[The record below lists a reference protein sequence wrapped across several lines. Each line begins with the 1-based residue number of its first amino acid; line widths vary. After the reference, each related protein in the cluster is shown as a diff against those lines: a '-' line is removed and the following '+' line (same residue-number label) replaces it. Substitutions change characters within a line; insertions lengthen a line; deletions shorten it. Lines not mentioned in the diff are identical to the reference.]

1 MAAIT
6 GAFALAKALNAAF
19 LIQWEDF
26 VDQDADEEGRQKRET
41 IPLNSIFYPPCF
53 QWDLALAPQSVRDHS
68 AHLMIDMTF
77 NGNDFSHDAV
87 VNGNS
92 SVWQGHQIIRV
103 KCWYDF
109 APLVLMNP
117 GFDSFSKSFPR
128 NTYASAREPQIPSPS
143 TLLIRYLFTPNIQTY
158 GNSVTTEFQRLK
170 DEVRQNCPGSR
181 FYGLHLRLRSEFAS
195 TENSFF
201 PCLEKLS
208 LFTGDK
214 CYFIASDSDNTTA
227 TVKPHL
233 PASGRLLFL
242 NIPRERNTAQG
253 LQAAIVELYILSSSF
268 MIFGFSYS
276 SFVGVAATIQGIPMN
291 EQHCYP
297 GASTVRSSV
306 CNNPDLLRKFVAKG
320 INNVADNEF
329 DQRKRLGCVLLD
341 RHPPK
346 DANNV
351 VIYERK
357 KQPVVKACL
366 VYVVTDVSIINS
378 LLVSIR
384 SLEGYFFGTIKQT
397 YRIIVFTQNISKDQL
412 KPLAEVR
419 EKMDVSVVELGPW
432 IQPPS
437 LDMDLLKSK
446 DDASINRS
454 HLNWFLCGPLF
465 KHPELKGYDYIMR
478 LDAAAYLCSPASADP
493 FQLMVSRGL
502 NYASLHQH
510 VADHLPMTGLDGLT
524 KSFLQDNGIR
534 PINMHHNLNAS
545 GHLAPYRYSDA
556 YEVIRLEFFLH
567 SKYNDYFEALD
578 KANGFFTEGW
588 DEGVIKHLA
597 LKVFANPASE
607 SGDYDN
613 IIKYDKYCP
622 KL

>member
-6 GAFALAKALNAAF
+6 GAFALARALNAAF

-26 VDQDADEEGRQKRET
+26 VDQDADDYGRVKRVK

-68 AHLMIDMTF
+68 ADLFIDLTYD
-77 NGNDFSHDAV
+77 GNDFSHDAV
-87 VNGNS
+87 INGNS
-92 SVWQGHQIIRV
+92 SVWQDHQIIRV
-103 KCWYDF
+103 KSWYDF
-109 APLVLMNP
+109 APMVLMNP
-117 GFDSFSKSFPR
+117 GFDAFSKSFPR

-143 TLLIRYLFTPNIQTY
+143 TLLIRFLFTPNIETY

-195 TENSFF
+195 PEKSFF
-201 PCLEKLS
+201 PCLERLS

-227 TVKPHL
+227 TVTPHL
-233 PASGRLLFL
+233 PPSGRLLFL

-253 LQAAIVELYILSSSF
+253 LQAAMVELYILSSSF

-297 GASTVRSSV
+297 ADSTVRSIV
-306 CNNPDLLRKFVAKG
+306 CNTPNLVRKFVAKA

-329 DQRKRLGCVLLD
+329 DQRKRLGCVLSD

-366 VYVVTDVSIINS
+366 VYVVTDVSIIDS
-378 LLVSIR
+378 LLVSLR
-384 SLEGYFFGTIKQT
+384 SLEGYFFGTIKQM
-397 YRIIVFTQNISKDQL
+397 YRIIVFTQNISEDQL

-419 EKMDVSVVELGPW
+419 EKMDVAVVELGPW
-432 IQPPS
+432 IQPLS
-437 LDMDLLKSK
+437 LDMDSLKGK

-454 HLNWFLCGPLF
+454 HLNRFLSGPLF

-478 LDAAAYLCSPASADP
+478 LDTAAYLCSPASADP

-588 DEGVIKHLA
+588 DEAVIRHLA
-597 LKVFANPASE
+597 LKLFANQASV
-607 SGDYDN
+607 SGEYEN

-622 KL
+622 K

>member
-1 MAAIT
+1 M
-6 GAFALAKALNAAF
+6 AF
-19 LIQWEDF
+19 LIDWSYLLDSDDRNSSRL
-26 VDQDADEEGRQKRET
+26 VS
-41 IPLNSIFYPPCF
+41 IPLNAIFHPPCF
-53 QWDLALAPQSVRDHS
+53 QWDLSR
-68 AHLMIDMTF
+68 AHRSIREYEAFHELDLTINNTDANYDSII
-77 NGNDFSHDAV
+77 NGNITSWRQHRV
-87 VNGNS
+87 
-92 SVWQGHQIIRV
+92 IRV
-103 KCWYDF
+103 KAFHDF
-109 APLVLMNP
+109 TPLVLLNP
-117 GFDSFSKSFPR
+117 AFDAVARSFPR
-128 NTYASAREPQIPSPS
+128 NSNASAREPQIPSPS
-143 TLLIRYLFTPNIQTY
+143 TLTVRYLFTPNLKIY
-158 GNSVTTEFQRLK
+158 GKNITKEYRRLK

-181 FYGLHLRLRSEFAS
+181 FYGLHLRLRSEYAS
-195 TENSFF
+195 KSKVFF

-214 CYFIASDSDNTTA
+214 CYFIASDSDSTTA
-227 TVKPHL
+227 TVTPHL
-233 PASGRLLFL
+233 PPSGRLLFL

-253 LQAAIVELYILSSSF
+253 LQAAMVELFILGSASK
-268 MIFGFSYS
+268 IFGFSYS
-276 SFVGVAATIQGIPMN
+276 TFSSLAATIQGMPLS
-291 EQHCYP
+291 EQHCYLKESP
-297 GASTVRSSV
+297 TSNVLCSKP
-306 CNNPDLLRKFVAKG
+306 NLLRKAVAKV

-329 DQRKRLGCVLLD
+329 DQRKRLGCVLSD

-366 VYVVTDVSIINS
+366 VYVVTDVSIIDS

-384 SLEGYFFGTIKQT
+384 SLEGYFFGTIKQM
-397 YRIIVFTQNISKDQL
+397 YRIIVFTQNISEDQL

-419 EKMDVSVVELGPW
+419 EKMDVVVVELGPW
-432 IQPPS
+432 IQPLS
-437 LDMDLLKSK
+437 LDMDSLKGK

-454 HLNWFLCGPLF
+454 HLNRFLSGPLF

-478 LDAAAYLCSPASADP
+478 LDTAAYLCSPASEDP

-534 PINMHHNLNAS
+534 PLNIHHSLS
-545 GHLAPYRYSDA
+545 PTGQLKPYRYSGSF
-556 YEVIRLEFFLH
+556 EVIRLEFFLH

-588 DEGVIKHLA
+588 HEGIIKHIA
-597 LKVFANPASE
+597 LSILTTQASVGDFA
-607 SGDYDN
+607 D
-613 IIKYDKYCP
+613 IIKYQQYYPNLLK
-622 KL
+622 